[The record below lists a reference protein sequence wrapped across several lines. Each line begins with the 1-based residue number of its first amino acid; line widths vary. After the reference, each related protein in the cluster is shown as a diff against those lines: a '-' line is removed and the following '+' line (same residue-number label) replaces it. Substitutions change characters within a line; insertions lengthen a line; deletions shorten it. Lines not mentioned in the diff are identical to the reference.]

1 MKTESEMKKE
11 LSKFNETEKESL
23 KTIAKLVEEV
33 AKNANVSGDNFNRLT
48 NALAELNIFRENMM
62 RRIFR
67 LLKQNHM
74 ID

>member
-11 LSKFNETEKESL
+11 LSKFNETEKQSL
-23 KTIAKLVEEV
+23 NSIAKLVEEV
-33 AKNANVSGDNFNRLT
+33 SKNASVNDDNFNRLT

-74 ID
+74 VD

>member
-1 MKTESEMKKE
+1 MKTKAEMKRE

-23 KTIAKLVEEV
+23 KTIAKLVDEV
-33 AKNANVSGDNFNRLT
+33 AKNANVNDDNFNRLT
-48 NALAELNIFRENMM
+48 NALAELNIFRENMI

-74 ID
+74 VD